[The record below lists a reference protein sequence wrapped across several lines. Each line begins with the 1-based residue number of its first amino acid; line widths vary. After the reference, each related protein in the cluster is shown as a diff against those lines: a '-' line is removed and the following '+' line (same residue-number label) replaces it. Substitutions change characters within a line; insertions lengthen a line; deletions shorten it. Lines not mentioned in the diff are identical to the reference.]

1 MVLLLNEYYNLTN
14 NLLNISFIEKNKI
27 QPTKNLLK
35 YVDLPNKILDENF
48 KVLRNMPVNYVLF
61 ELFINKYCNNFN
73 DLKSMREYLI
83 NFCRMIN
90 QQNNLK
96 VNKTLNMSYMIES
109 RRRQSRV
116 DLKKYFRNKNL
127 NLKIFFD
134 DILYFENQYENFISL
149 TQGFVE
155 HIEEYYI

>member
-1 MVLLLNEYYNLTN
+1 
-14 NLLNISFIEKNKI
+14 LNISFIEKNKI